1 MSSLDL
7 SFFPINSDST
17 LLSSLPSISISFD
30 ETKAKM
36 MQFTAKF
43 DKFIMNMKEKQLEE
57 KNRHSKAMAGDREIQ
72 KTLQNQVENY
82 KQIEKNMLL
91 AVEKEKQEVME
102 AELSI
107 SEFKEKKAMM
117 SEKREYLSQ
126 QIQDINQIIQKKREL
141 RANMRH
147 MLIKQASK
155 NQPELKFWED
165 YLAMKIEGVKDDF
178 LKIVFTHID
187 ENDWMRE
194 FYFIINLSQR
204 DYEVTECSPPLTT
217 INEIVLKLNQ
227 SRDFFEFLKD
237 MRKDFKKIVRFS

>member
-1 MSSLDL
+1 MSSLEL
-7 SFFPINSDST
+7 SFFPLNSDST

-30 ETKAKM
+30 ETKVKM
-36 MQFTAKF
+36 MQFTSKF

-57 KNRHSKAMAGDREIQ
+57 KNRHSKTMAGDREIQ
-72 KTLQNQVENY
+72 KNLQKQIEDY

-91 AVEKEKQEVME
+91 AVEKEKQEVVE

-117 SEKREYLSQ
+117 SEKREYLSK
-126 QIQDINQIIQKKREL
+126 QIQDINQVIQKKREL

-155 NQPELKFWED
+155 NQPELRFWED

-194 FYFIINLSQR
+194 FYFIIDLSKR
-204 DYEVTECSPPLTT
+204 DYEVIECLPSLTT
-217 INEIVLKLNQ
+217 INEIVSKLNQ

-237 MRKDFKKIVRFS
+237 MRKAFKKIVRSS